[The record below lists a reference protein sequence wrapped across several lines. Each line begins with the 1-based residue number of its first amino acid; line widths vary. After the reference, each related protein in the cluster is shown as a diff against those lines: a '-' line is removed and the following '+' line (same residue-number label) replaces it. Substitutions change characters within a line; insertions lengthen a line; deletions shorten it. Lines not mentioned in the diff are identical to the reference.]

1 MKVALTFA
9 FLAPLFA
16 EEAPVA
22 PAGSG
27 PFGFVMMIF
36 VFLVAMYLLFILP
49 TKSRDKQMNKMLDS
63 LKVNDRVLTT
73 GGVIGTVFSIDREA
87 GEVVLRVDDSANV
100 KVRFALSSIY
110 FVFDK
115 EAAKKAAKEKE
126 KEKDKA
132 KTK

>member
-36 VFLVAMYLLFILP
+36 VFLVAMYLLFVLP
-49 TKSRDKQMNKMLDS
+49 TKSRDKQTNKMLDS
-63 LKVNDRVLTT
+63 LKVNDKVLTM
-73 GGVIGTVFSIDREA
+73 GGVIGTVYSIDREEN
-87 GEVVLRVDDSANV
+87 EVVLRVDDSV
-100 KVRFALSSIY
+100 KIHFAISSIY
-110 FVFDK
+110 YVYDK
-115 EAAKKAAKEKE
+115 DTAKKAAKE